1 MVENVS
7 SMRVDSE
14 KSNRKNI
21 VFFVKQGLDSFLE
34 DIINGLSHD
43 YVTKKIVVT
52 NLKQIDEGMK
62 CADIC
67 WFEWCDE
74 LISYGSKL
82 SIAKEKNIIC
92 RIHSYESFT
101 EYPCNVYWKNIDK
114 IIFVA
119 EHIRNFTI
127 NNFNI
132 DKGPML
138 LLHTFKAI
146 YDKNNQYKLYIA
158 GKFQDARDVL
168 YFNQMIKEF
177 GLEDNVIYEGWQD
190 NLDIWLE
197 DKNYILCTSILES
210 QNISVMQAM
219 AKGIKPIIHNFVG
232 AKEIYPQCLIWN
244 TINDALEML
253 IDSKYDSQ
261 EYNCFVK
268 NDFELQDQIEKLKAL
283 FITLAEIKKVSM
295 IEQPLVTIGITNYN
309 GNKYLSKCVD
319 SFINQTY
326 PNIEILLI
334 DDCSTDGSDEIIRN
348 YEKKHKNIRGIYHSL
363 NSGGASKGIQE
374 IISNAK
380 GKYFQWIACDDF
392 VERDAVYKFVEYLE
406 ENPSKDY
413 VFSDFN
419 IVNEDNIIVQQWN
432 YQVHSKEEVIGRIFK
447 SASGI
452 IPMNCLHR
460 LNFFK
465 DNKIN
470 WIVYKNNDFS
480 ADTLNCLQLIKYNWN
495 YGKVD
500 VAFIQI
506 IYHITYKGE

>member
-1 MVENVS
+1 MGENVS
-7 SMRVDSE
+7 SMRADSKE
-14 KSNRKNI
+14 SNRRNI

-34 DIINGLSHD
+34 DIINTLSHD

-74 LISYGSKL
+74 LIFYGSKL
-82 SIAKEKNIIC
+82 DIAKEKNIIC

-101 EYPCNVYWKNIDK
+101 EYPCDVYWKNVDK

-127 NNFNI
+127 DTFNI
-132 DKGPML
+132 DKEKTMVIPNGIDIPKWTFQDRKPGFNIAYVGYINYKKGPML

-190 NLDIWLE
+190 NLDKWLE
-197 DKNYILCTSILES
+197 DKNYILCTSVLES
-210 QNISVMQAM
+210 QNISIMQAM

-244 TINDALEML
+244 TINDALEMV

-268 NDFELQDQIEKLKAL
+268 NDFELQDQIGKLKAL

-295 IEQPLVTIGITNYN
+295 IERPLVTIG
-309 GNKYLSKCVD
+309 
-319 SFINQTY
+319 
-326 PNIEILLI
+326 
-334 DDCSTDGSDEIIRN
+334 
-348 YEKKHKNIRGIYHSL
+348 
-363 NSGGASKGIQE
+363 
-374 IISNAK
+374 
-380 GKYFQWIACDDF
+380 
-392 VERDAVYKFVEYLE
+392 
-406 ENPSKDY
+406 
-413 VFSDFN
+413 
-419 IVNEDNIIVQQWN
+419 
-432 YQVHSKEEVIGRIFK
+432 
-447 SASGI
+447 
-452 IPMNCLHR
+452 
-460 LNFFK
+460 
-465 DNKIN
+465 
-470 WIVYKNNDFS
+470 
-480 ADTLNCLQLIKYNWN
+480 
-495 YGKVD
+495 
-500 VAFIQI
+500 
-506 IYHITYKGE
+506 